1 MQYQWVVRG
10 ARGFVIWAAV
20 CVSGCAADKEEPAD
34 ATPPFRMS
42 RAECANL
49 LEIGTEAVTL
59 DSVDGPSETQMALD
73 ALSPES
79 ADRSRYL
86 LTFAVDQS
94 FENLLERRMLIDEA
108 SAALKDPATGESYEV
123 SYELDAPI
131 ELAPQELRVLTFYVT
146 VPADRW
152 SADYL
157 LGLTEGAAFG
167 MTIAPVVRV
176 TVPDSDNC
184 GYEDGM
190 LVHAKEGTVEVRRAD
205 DHSDDVVL
213 GILSG
218 ILKAFAHGGKL

>member
-1 MQYQWVVRG
+1 M
-10 ARGFVIWAAV
+10 WAALWLA
-20 CVSGCAADKEEPAD
+20 GCAGGEEPAD
-34 ATPPFRMS
+34 TTPPFRMS

-59 DSVDGPSETQMALD
+59 DGVEGPSEAQMARD
-73 ALSPES
+73 AVSPEG
-79 ADRSRYL
+79 ADRSQYL

-94 FENLLERRMLIDEA
+94 FENLLERRMLVEEA
-108 SAALKDPATGESYEV
+108 SAELKDPATGESYET

-131 ELAPQELRVLTFYVT
+131 ELAPRELRVLTFYVT

-157 LGLTEGAAFG
+157 LGLTQGAAFG

-176 TVPDSDNC
+176 RVPDSDNC

-190 LVHAKEGTVEVRRAD
+190 LVHAKQGTVEVRRAD
-205 DHSDDVVL
+205 DHSDAVIL

-218 ILKAFAHGGKL
+218 ILKGFAHGGKF